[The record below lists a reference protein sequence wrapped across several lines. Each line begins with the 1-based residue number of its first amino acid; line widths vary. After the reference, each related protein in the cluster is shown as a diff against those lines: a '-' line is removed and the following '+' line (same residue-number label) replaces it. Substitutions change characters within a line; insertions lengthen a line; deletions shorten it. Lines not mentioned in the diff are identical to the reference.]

1 MCGNMVSR
9 YLFIDPSGG
18 CFYTSPPLKRPHA
31 ILPPDL
37 AAALRR
43 VLLVQALLTLLVVA
57 GFGVR
62 GGWREAL
69 AAGYGGAVTILVSG
83 WLGWRL
89 RRIGERTQAVANL
102 GLLYSSAALR
112 YAAAIVL
119 LALGLGLLG
128 LSPLPLVVAFGLAQ
142 FGFLVSAG
150 RR

>member
-1 MCGNMVSR
+1 M
-9 YLFIDPSGG
+9 P
-18 CFYTSPPLKRPHA
+18 T
-31 ILPPDL
+31 DL

-43 VLLVQALLTLLVVA
+43 VLLAQALLTFLVAA

-89 RRIGERTQAVANL
+89 RRVGERTQAVANL
-102 GLLYSSAALR
+102 GLFYSSVALR
-112 YAAAIVL
+112 YAAAVVL
-119 LALGLGLLG
+119 LAFGLGVLG
-128 LSPLPLVVAFGLAQ
+128 LSPLPLVLAFGLAQ
-142 FGFLVSAG
+142 FGFLANAG